1 MTSTTN
7 QTEQLNQ
14 TTIEENEALEQLPF
28 TVHLI
33 ELRRRLIKCVGLII
47 ALFFIMLPFANQL
60 YEMLSSP
67 LRGRLPEHATMIAT
81 DVTATFMAPFKL
93 NFYVAFIIAMPFI
106 LYQIWQFLAPALY
119 KTEKKIALPILF
131 SSIVLF
137 YAGIAFAYFITL
149 PAVLTFFMQ
158 AAPDSV
164 APMTDINSYLSFCL
178 KLFLVF
184 GITFEI
190 PVATVMLILAHI
202 VTIESLVTKRRYIIV
217 GCFFIAMFVTPPD
230 ALSMLMLAVPMWL
243 LFELGILLGRIL
255 LKKQTKTS

>member
-1 MTSTTN
+1 MTSTIHQITDK
-7 QTEQLNQ
+7 TSAS
-14 TTIEENEALEQLPF
+14 EELEQLPF
-28 TVHLI
+28 TAHLI
-33 ELRRRLIKCVGLII
+33 ELRRRLIKIVGLVIG
-47 ALFFIMLPFANQL
+47 LFIIMLPFANHL
-60 YEMLSSP
+60 YEMLSAP

-93 NFYVAFIIAMPFI
+93 NFYVAVIISMPFI

-131 SSIVLF
+131 SSIILF
-137 YAGIAFAYFITL
+137 YAGIAFAYFVTL

-158 AAPDSV
+158 ASPDSV

-190 PVATVMLILAHI
+190 PVATVMLILARL
-202 VTIESLVTKRRYIIV
+202 VTIESLVAKRRYIIV

-230 ALSMLMLAVPMWL
+230 ALSMMMLAVPMWL
-243 LFELGILLGRIL
+243 LFELGLFLGRFL
-255 LKKQTKTS
+255 LQRSEQDA